1 MDLVLKRI
9 LSIKSA
15 IIFLFMFGFFSG
27 FATFIENDF
36 GVETSWALI
45 YTSWWF
51 EFIQIALG
59 IILVYNIV
67 RYKMYTLDKLPS
79 FLFHLSFIFILIG
92 SGVTRYFGFEGSLHV
107 RNGMQENRITSSD
120 SFISATALKDNKTY
134 QYSHP
139 KLISQIGSNHFSFSM
154 DVGGEMAT
162 VKFKDYFTYAT
173 KKVVDDASGIPMI
186 SMILSGYGESL
197 SVSLKEGERYET
209 NEYIFSFN
217 AKPVESKKEEV
228 RFMLEDGK
236 FYFSAP
242 SSVAWF
248 KMVENERGE
257 YESGKKHDF
266 TTGQLYTIGHVNF
279 APRYIG
285 LKGKEKAVADK
296 TPMNKNAAL
305 SAVIVDVTYQGE
317 SKEIALFGQGKGS
330 RGEPVR
336 EMIGGVP
343 FMLEWGSK
351 LFTLPFYIK
360 LNEFQLER
368 YPGSMSPMSYASE
381 VEVVDT
387 EKGIHMPFRIY
398 MNHVLDYRGFR
409 FFQSSYDKDERGTI
423 LSVNND
429 PGKLPTYFGYILL
442 CLGLFF
448 NLLNTKS
455 RFRKLA
461 SMVQKDMVKVKSLFI
476 ALACGLTLF
485 QSPLL
490 HADTSEENVNFLK
503 RYDTHHAD
511 KFGHVLVQGADGRFK
526 PIDTISMEMINKVY
540 THSSYEGLSANQVA
554 LSMMSSPAQW
564 QGLPIVK
571 VFHPELKKILGIA
584 QTQKYASF
592 NDFFN
597 KEGDY
602 GYKLTKYSEEANRK
616 KPALRNQFD
625 KDVLKVDERVNIC
638 YMVYTGEIFRMIP
651 KQNDVSKRWF
661 APQDAVMRFSKQ
673 EGDEVRALV
682 GGYFEAISTG
692 LQSGNWEEANKAV
705 EKLSAYQEQY
715 GSDIIPNAKR
725 IKAEIFFNHAQIFER
740 LTPVYLLSGL
750 VLLCFIFAKMINST
764 LRIGFMTRIVLII
777 NAIAFLIHS
786 GGLALRWYIAMHA
799 PWSNGYESMIYIA
812 WAIVLAGIFF
822 SRQSIVS
829 LALTSILAGVT
840 LFVAHLSWMDPQIT
854 NLVPVLNSYW
864 LNIHVSVITASY
876 GFLGLCAL
884 LGFFTLILFAMQSTH
899 NIKRNKELE
908 RNIVEA
914 TRINEMSMILG
925 LSLLTVGNFL
935 GGVWANESWGRYWG
949 WDPKET
955 WALVSILIYAGI
967 VHFRFVPKWNN
978 PFTFAVAST
987 LSFASIIMTYFGVNF
1002 YLSGMHSYAAGDP
1015 VPVPSFV
1022 YYTIGVVALVIA
1034 LSYSKRDIGKT
1045 L

>member
-15 IIFLFMFGFFSG
+15 IILLVVFGFFSG
-27 FATFIENDF
+27 FATFVENDF

-51 EFIQIALG
+51 ELVQVALG
-59 IILVYNIV
+59 VILIYNIV
-67 RYKMYTLDKLPS
+67 KYKLYTRDKLPS

-107 RNGMQENRITSSD
+107 RNGMQENKVMSSD
-120 SFISATALKDNKTY
+120 SFISATALKNDKTY

-139 KLISQIGSNHFSFSM
+139 QLISQIGSNNFSFSF
-154 DVGGEMAT
+154 DVDGEKAS
-162 VKFKDYFTYAT
+162 VKFKEYLTYAT
-173 KKVVDDASGIPMI
+173 KKVVDDPAGVPMI

-197 SVSLKEGERYET
+197 SVNLKEGERYET
-209 NEYIFSFN
+209 SEYIFSFN
-217 AKPVESKKEEV
+217 AKPKESKKEEI
-228 RFMLEDGK
+228 RISLEDGK
-236 FYFSAP
+236 FYFIAP
-242 SSVAWF
+242 SNVSWF

-257 YESGKKHDF
+257 YESSKKHDF
-266 TTGQLYTIGHVNF
+266 TTGQLYTIGHINF

-285 LKGKEKAVADK
+285 LQGKEKAVADK
-296 TPMNKNAAL
+296 TPMNKNNPL
-305 SAVIVDVTYQGE
+305 SAVIAEVNFKGE

-336 EMIGGVP
+336 ETIGGVP
-343 FMLEWGSK
+343 FAFEWGSQI
-351 LFTLPFYIK
+351 FTLPFYIK

-381 VEVVDT
+381 VEVVDA
-387 EKGIHMPFRIY
+387 EKGVHMPFRIY

-409 FFQSSYDKDERGTI
+409 FFQSSYDKDEKGSI

-442 CLGLFF
+442 CLGLFL
-448 NLLNTKS
+448 NLLNAKS

-461 SMVQKDMVKVKSLFI
+461 SMVQKDMVKMNSLLMVLF
-476 ALACGLTLF
+476 LGFGLS
-485 QSPLL
+485 QGSLL
-490 HADTSEENVNFLK
+490 HANTLDENLDFLK
-503 RYDTHHAD
+503 RYDVKHAD
-511 KFGHVLVQGADGRFK
+511 KFGQLLVQSADGRFK

-540 THSSYEGLSANQVA
+540 ARSSYEGLSANQVA

-564 QGLPIVK
+564 QVMPIIK
-571 VFHPELKKILGIA
+571 VFHPELKKILGMRA
-584 QTQKYASF
+584 DQKYASF
-592 NDFFN
+592 NDFFE
-597 KEGDY
+597 KEGDR

-625 KDVLKVDERVNIC
+625 KDIIKVDERVNIC

-651 KQNDVSKRWF
+651 KQNDVAKRWF

-692 LQSGNWEEANKAV
+692 LKEGNWAEANKAV
-705 EKLSAYQEQY
+705 EKLGAYQEQY
-715 GSDIIPNAKR
+715 ASDIIPNAKR

-750 VLLCFIFAKMINST
+750 VLLCFIFAKMIKSSLNIRLVT
-764 LRIGFMTRIVLII
+764 QIVLGI
-777 NAIAFLIHS
+777 NALAFLIHTF
-786 GGLALRWYIAMHA
+786 GLGLRWYIAMHA

-812 WAIVLAGIFF
+812 WAIALAGIFF
-822 SRQSIVS
+822 SRQSVVS

-854 NLVPVLNSYW
+854 TLVPVLNSYW

-884 LGFFTLILFAMQSTH
+884 LGFFTLILFLLRSKT
-899 NIKRNKELE
+899 NTKRNKELE

-914 TRINEMSMILG
+914 TRINEMAMILG
-925 LSLLTVGNFL
+925 LSLLTIGNFL

-955 WALVSILIYAGI
+955 WALVSILIYAAI

-978 PFTFAVAST
+978 PFAFAVAST
-987 LSFASIIMTYFGVNF
+987 VSFASIIMTYFGVNF

-1015 VPVPSFV
+1015 IPVPPFV
-1022 YYTIGVVALVIA
+1022 YYTIVIVAFVIA
-1034 LSYSKRDIGKT
+1034 LAYPKRNIERT